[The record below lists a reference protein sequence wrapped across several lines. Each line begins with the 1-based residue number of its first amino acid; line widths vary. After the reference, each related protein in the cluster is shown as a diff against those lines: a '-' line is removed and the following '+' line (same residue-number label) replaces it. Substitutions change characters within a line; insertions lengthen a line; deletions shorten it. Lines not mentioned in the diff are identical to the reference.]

1 MLEGSFN
8 FLFVFERFVDFGDF
22 GNVFHKT
29 KNPFVK
35 NGLVLV
41 TDFLRDTQV
50 DNGRRSNR

>member
-1 MLEGSFN
+1 MLEGKGSFN

-41 TDFLRDTQV
+41 TDFFERHPSGQRT
-50 DNGRRSNR
+50 